1 MIQKLEAGPYPVLLL
16 LHISNHNKLFS
27 PFSLHVA
34 FSLLVLSLNFAPLL
48 CYRVV
53 GRESNTLKAVLI
65 TTLQLSRLNTLHV
78 DLMPSLGVDLD
89 ISLV

>member
-16 LHISNHNKLFS
+16 LHISNHNKFFS

-34 FSLLVLSLNFAPLL
+34 FSLLVLGLNFAPLL

-65 TTLQLSRLNTLHV
+65 TTLQLSRLNTLDAATFPGMCCNYSV
-78 DLMPSLGVDLD
+78 GN
-89 ISLV
+89 